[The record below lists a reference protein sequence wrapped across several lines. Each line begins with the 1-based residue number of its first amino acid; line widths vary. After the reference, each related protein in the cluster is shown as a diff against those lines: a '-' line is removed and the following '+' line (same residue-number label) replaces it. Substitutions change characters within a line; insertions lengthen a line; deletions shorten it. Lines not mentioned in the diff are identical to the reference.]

1 MLDSLEFSP
10 ASPLKRLIRMDKTN
24 RTKDPNQPR
33 EKRRSR
39 VRTSTAA
46 MLNAEGGVEKPKNTS
61 RSRKEAVNQF
71 ADLTAVLSKKV
82 VGQPAAT
89 HVIVPYIQ
97 MFQAGLAPEGR
108 PVGVFLLLGPT
119 GTGKTKTV
127 EALAE
132 VLHGSEKNVLKVDC
146 GEFQM
151 EHEVAK
157 LIGAPPGYLG
167 HRETQPMLTQ
177 QRLNAVTSEHSNLSL
192 VLFDE
197 IEKAAPS
204 MTRLLLGVLDKGLLR
219 LGDNSTVN
227 FEKSLVFLTSNLGA
241 REMMREINPEFGF
254 QSARSVERKDLG
266 NKLQSIALVAVRK
279 RFSPEFVNRIDCII
293 TYQPLTIES
302 LSTILDQ
309 QITDLQ
315 KHVNTRL
322 GNRSFTLEVPLDARR
337 FLLERG
343 TSSEYGARELNRTI
357 HRFLTQPLATLVA
370 TNQVDPG
377 ARVRVDVGESG
388 DKLAIRA
395 QDSEAGAAPAN
406 PTVLIV
412 DDNRDLLHFLERL
425 MADAGWTL
433 LTAESAGEAKRLVA
447 GRRLDAALLDY
458 MLPDGNG
465 VELGVEV
472 VRAAPNALVI
482 VMTGTILPPEEEA
495 LCEEH
500 NFPVLRKPFLASD
513 VMEQIRS
520 RLAPAS
526 GVVRA

>member
-1 MLDSLEFSP
+1 MKE
-10 ASPLKRLIRMDKTN
+10 N
-24 RTKDPNQPR
+24 RPE
-33 EKRRSR
+33 EKRRTR
-39 VRTSTAA
+39 VKNPAA
-46 MLNAEGGVEKPKNTS
+46 AIAKAEGPTEKPKNS
-61 RSRKEAVNQF
+61 QNRSKKQASEF
-71 ADLTAVLSKKV
+71 IEDLTAILSQKV

-89 HVIVPYIQ
+89 KVIVPYIQ
-97 MFQAGLAPEGR
+97 MYQAGLAPEGR

-177 QRLNAVTSEHSNLSL
+177 QKLNAVTSEKSSLSL

-204 MTRLLLGVLDKGLLR
+204 MTRLLLGVLDKGQLR

-254 QSARSVERKDLG
+254 QSVRPAERNDLT
-266 NKLQSIALVAVRK
+266 NKLQSIALVSVRK

-293 TYQPLTIES
+293 TYQPLTAES
-302 LSTILDQ
+302 LSAILDK
-309 QITDLQ
+309 QIADLQ
-315 KHVNTRL
+315 NHVNTRL
-322 GNRSFTLEVPLDARR
+322 GNRSFVLDVPPDARR
-337 FLLERG
+337 FLLQKG

-357 HRFLTQPLATLVA
+357 HRFLTQPLATMVA
-370 TNQVDPG
+370 TNQVNPG
-377 ARVRVDVGESG
+377 ARVWVEVDTPG
-388 DKLAIRA
+388 DKLLIRTA
-395 QDSEAGAAPAN
+395 DPLAVPSIAN
-406 PTVLIV
+406 PTVLLV

-425 MADAGWTL
+425 MANDGWTL
-433 LTAESAGEAKRLVA
+433 LTAESATEAKRLVQMHKPN
-447 GRRLDAALLDY
+447 AALLDY

-465 VELGVEV
+465 VELGVEFLQAV
-472 VRAAPNALVI
+472 PEMLVI

-513 VMEQIRS
+513 VMNQIRS
-520 RLAPAS
+520 RLTPA
-526 GVVRA
+526 GVSRGA

>member
-1 MLDSLEFSP
+1 MKEPDRP
-10 ASPLKRLIRMDKTN
+10 PV
-24 RTKDPNQPR
+24 
-33 EKRRSR
+33 KRRGRSK
-39 VRTSTAA
+39 TAQA
-46 MLNAEGGVEKPKNTS
+46 AIIKSEAGVEKPKASPS
-61 RSRKEAVNQF
+61 RSRKPAWDPVE
-71 ADLTAVLSKKV
+71 DLATVLSQKV

-89 HVIVPYIQ
+89 RVIIPYIQ

-127 EALAE
+127 EALAD

-177 QRLNAVTSEHSNLSL
+177 QKLNAVTSEKCSLSL

-227 FEKSLVFLTSNLGA
+227 FEKSVVFLTSNLGA

-254 QSARSVERKDLG
+254 QSVKSSVRHDLTS
-266 NKLQSIALVAVRK
+266 KLQHIGMVSVRK
-279 RFSPEFVNRIDCII
+279 RFSPEFVNRIDAII
-293 TYQPLTIES
+293 TYQPLSAES
-302 LSTILDQ
+302 LSAILDK

-315 KHVNTRL
+315 NHVNTRL
-322 GNRSFTLEVPLDARR
+322 ANRSFTLEVPPDARQ
-337 FLLERG
+337 FLLQKG
-343 TSSEYGARELNRTI
+343 TSAEYGARELNRTI
-357 HRFLTQPLATLVA
+357 HRHLTQPLATLVA
-370 TNQVDPG
+370 TNQVSPG
-377 ARVRVDVGESG
+377 ARVLVEAAEGQE
-388 DKLAIRA
+388 KLNIRA
-395 QDSEAGAAPAN
+395 LDSVGAAAPAH
-406 PTVLIV
+406 PTVLLV

-433 LTAESAGEAKRLVA
+433 LTAESATDAKRLMQEHKPN
-447 GRRLDAALLDY
+447 AALLDY

-465 VELGVEV
+465 VELGVEFLQAV
-472 VRAAPNALVI
+472 PQMLVI

-513 VMEQIRS
+513 VMNQIRT
-520 RLAPAS
+520 RIQP
-526 GVVRA
+526 VTNTVRA

>member
-1 MLDSLEFSP
+1 MRDSSTT
-10 ASPLKRLIRMDKTN
+10 RN
-24 RTKDPNQPR
+24 
-33 EKRRSR
+33 RRSGR
-39 VRTSTAA
+39 GKSSGATFISQEAS
-46 MLNAEGGVEKPKNTS
+46 AERGKTTQSATK
-61 RSRKEAVNQF
+61 SRKQSG
-71 ADLTAVLSKKV
+71 DLSENLTTILSQKV

-89 HVIVPYIQ
+89 RVIVPYIQ
-97 MFQAGLAPEGR
+97 MYQAGLAPEGR

-132 VLHGSEKNVLKVDC
+132 VLHGSEKNLLKIDC

-177 QRLNAVTSEHSNLSL
+177 QKLNSVTSEKCNLSL

-204 MTRLLLGVLDKGLLR
+204 LTRLLLGVLDKGILR
-219 LGDNSTVN
+219 LGDNTVVN

-241 REMMREINPEFGF
+241 REMMREINPDFGF
-254 QSARSVERKDLG
+254 QSVKPAERADLTS
-266 NKLQSIALVAVRK
+266 KLQNIALVAVRK
-279 RFSPEFVNRIDCII
+279 RFSPEFINRIDCII
-293 TYQPLTIES
+293 TYQPLTPES
-302 LSTILDQ
+302 LSAILDK
-309 QITDLQ
+309 QIADLQ
-315 KHVNTRL
+315 NHVNTRL
-322 GNRSFTLEVPLDARR
+322 GARSFTLEIPFEARQ
-337 FLLERG
+337 FLLRKG
-343 TSSEYGARELNRTI
+343 TSPEYGARELNRTI
-357 HRFLTQPLATLVA
+357 HRHLTQPLATLVA
-370 TNQVDPG
+370 TGQVEAG
-377 ARVRVDVGESG
+377 ARVRVNLAEDGEG
-388 DKLAIRA
+388 LRLQATEPTA
-395 QDSEAGAAPAN
+395 VEMPAH

-425 MADAGWTL
+425 MADAGWKL
-433 LTAESAGEAKRLVA
+433 LTAETAAEARKRA
-447 GRRLDAALLDY
+447 AADRPNAALLDY

-465 VELGVEV
+465 VELGVEFLQG
-472 VRAAPNALVI
+472 APQMLVI

-513 VMEQIRS
+513 VMNQIRS
-520 RLAPAS
+520 RLIPAA
-526 GVVRA
+526 GART

>member
-1 MLDSLEFSP
+1 MKE
-10 ASPLKRLIRMDKTN
+10 
-24 RTKDPNQPR
+24 PNPPEQ
-33 EKRRSR
+33 RRRNR
-39 VRTSTAA
+39 VRTHSAA
-46 MLNAEGGVEKPKNTS
+46 IIKSESGVDKEKSKGTQNRSKKPASDQAE
-61 RSRKEAVNQF
+61 
-71 ADLTAVLSKKV
+71 DLTAVLSQKV

-89 HVIVPYIQ
+89 RVIVPYIQ

-132 VLHGSEKNVLKVDC
+132 ILHGSEKNVLKVDC

-177 QRLNAVTSEHSNLSL
+177 QKLNAATSEKCSLSL

-204 MTRLLLGVLDKGLLR
+204 MTRLLLGVLDKGILR

-254 QSARSVERKDLG
+254 QSVRGAERADIL

-293 TYQPLTIES
+293 TYQPLTPEA
-302 LSTILDQ
+302 LSAILDH

-315 KHVNTRL
+315 NHVNTRL
-322 GNRSFTLEVPLDARR
+322 GNRSFTLEVPEPARA

-343 TSSEYGARELNRTI
+343 TSPEYGARELNRTI

-370 TNQVDPG
+370 TNQVSAG
-377 ARVRVDVGESG
+377 ARVLVEVADSKE
-388 DKLAIRA
+388 KLVIRS
-395 QDSEAGAAPAN
+395 QDAAPSIAPVH
-406 PTVLIV
+406 PTVLLV

-425 MADAGWTL
+425 MADAGWKL
-433 LTAESAGEAKRLVA
+433 LTAESATEAKRLV
-447 GRRLDAALLDY
+447 REHKPNAALLDY

-465 VELGVEV
+465 VELGVEFLQAV
-472 VRAAPNALVI
+472 PNALVI

-513 VMEQIRS
+513 VMNQIRS
-520 RLAPAS
+520 RLTPVT
-526 GVVRA
+526 GVSRSV